1 MCERL
6 TGCSNFGIGRGS
18 CRSLVGSRRGNLR
31 DDRDNEKRKEFQHLS
46 SVWAGRDRRGGG
58 EGEREVD
65 SPTAVSLSSAV
76 LCASE
81 SEPHPSQCHW
91 GRGHGKRGGGG
102 GDSISRGL

>member
-1 MCERL
+1 MCEKL

-31 DDRDNEKRKEFQHLS
+31 DDRDNKKMKSFNTIS
-46 SVWAGRDRRGGG
+46 SVGAGRDRRGGG

-65 SPTAVSLSSAV
+65 SPTEVSLISAV

-81 SEPHPSQCHW
+81 SEPHPSRCHW
-91 GRGHGKRGGGG
+91 GRKEG